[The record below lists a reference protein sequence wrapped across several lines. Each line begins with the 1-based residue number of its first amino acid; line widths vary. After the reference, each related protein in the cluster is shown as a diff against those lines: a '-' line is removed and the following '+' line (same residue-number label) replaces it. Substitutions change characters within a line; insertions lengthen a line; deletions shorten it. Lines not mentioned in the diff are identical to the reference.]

1 MPTPIGDLGNSPS
14 KIQASL
20 INGNPKTE
28 IKTPETVLNLKEG
41 LFASHADP
49 ELRRIAMRAAQMNE
63 QCFQQA
69 A

>member
-1 MPTPIGDLGNSPS
+1 MNNTPS

-28 IKTPETVLNLKEG
+28 IKRPETVLNLKESF
-41 LFASHADP
+41 FAGHADP
-49 ELRRIAMRAAQMNE
+49 DMRRIALRAAPMDE
-63 QCFQQA
+63 QCLRQA